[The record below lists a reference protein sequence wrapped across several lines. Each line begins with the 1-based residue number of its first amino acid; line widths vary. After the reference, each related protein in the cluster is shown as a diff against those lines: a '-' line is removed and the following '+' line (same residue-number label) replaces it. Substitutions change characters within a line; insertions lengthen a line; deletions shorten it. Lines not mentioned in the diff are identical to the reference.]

1 MNNQQAYDEWAAS
14 YNDIVNL
21 TRDTELIAKQAFLKN
36 IPFTHLL
43 ELGCGTGKN
52 TEWLSL
58 TANKI
63 TAVDFS
69 EQMLAVAKS
78 REYHNDVNFVVAD
91 INEPWQFVHQPFD
104 LITCSLVL
112 EHIQFILPVFKKAAK
127 ALQPGGFFYIGE
139 LHPFKQYS
147 GSKARFQKDD
157 ETIILDCFLHPI
169 SAYIT
174 NALDN
179 HFSLIQIK
187 EWTDEDT
194 DQKIPRILSLL
205 FQKK

>member
-36 IPFTHLL
+36 IPFTHVL

-78 REYHNDVNFVVAD
+78 REYHNDVNIVVAD
-91 INEPWQFVHQPFD
+91 INEPWQFVHNHSTLLQ
-104 LITCSLVL
+104 
-112 EHIQFILPVFKKAAK
+112 AA
-127 ALQPGGFFYIGE
+127 LY
-139 LHPFKQYS
+139 
-147 GSKARFQKDD
+147 
-157 ETIILDCFLHPI
+157 
-169 SAYIT
+169 
-174 NALDN
+174 
-179 HFSLIQIK
+179 
-187 EWTDEDT
+187 
-194 DQKIPRILSLL
+194 
-205 FQKK
+205 